1 MERNIALLD
10 AINQVLKY
18 AKFLKDLCINRK
30 KLRCD
35 ERIVVGK
42 NVSVVLQKKLSLKC
56 RDSGM
61 LSIPCRI
68 ENTRIRKVMLDI
80 GVSINVMSKSIYT
93 SLNLGPLKDT
103 SIIIQLAD
111 YTNAYS
117 DGLVEDVLVQINE
130 LVFSTDF
137 YMLDMNNATFFWR
150 KR

>member
-1 MERNIALLD
+1 
-10 AINQVLKY
+10 
-18 AKFLKDLCINRK
+18 
-30 KLRCD
+30 
-35 ERIVVGK
+35 
-42 NVSVVLQKKLSLKC
+42 
-56 RDSGM
+56 
-61 LSIPCRI
+61 
-68 ENTRIRKVMLDI
+68 MLDI

-137 YMLDMNNATFFWR
+137 YMLDMND
-150 KR
+150 